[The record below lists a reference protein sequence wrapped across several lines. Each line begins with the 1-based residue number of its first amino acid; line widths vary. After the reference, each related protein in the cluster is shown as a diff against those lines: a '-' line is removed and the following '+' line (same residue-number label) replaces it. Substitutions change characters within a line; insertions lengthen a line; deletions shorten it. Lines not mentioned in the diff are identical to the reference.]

1 MTTEVFF
8 HSLEQG
14 NGHELQPV
22 NLGSGL
28 ARLVDALGLA
38 GAAGSVSPWGLKVKL
53 GTQGHPPAIDPA
65 WARIVAD
72 ALAGERTVDPGKGSF
87 CFDTLSITKTGLD
100 QAETHLGMAKV
111 KGYGTAGHGLPYIVA
126 DGPGHGDPLASR
138 SLDDRGLAEF
148 TLAPALA
155 QMAGICLLNPVRP
168 HPHLGLA
175 GTLLSLGVGLADRSG
190 KLLLHMDIRP
200 KVNTPLCAGCGSC
213 MAVCL
218 FDAIAINAGRAFI
231 DHEKCTGCGEC
242 MNVCFMAGISAEEAS
257 GIPRFQEKVAA
268 AALAARNEV
277 TDGRSGRAGFFN
289 FLVRRDRHSGGA
301 IARGRKRLGDVGVLA
316 STDPVALDQA
326 TWDLVVARMDGPL
339 ADWCG
344 FKQEPES
351 LLDRAENAGLGSRT
365 YRLVEV

>member
-1 MTTEVFF
+1 MATEVFF

-14 NGHELQPV
+14 TGPELQPV
-22 NLGSGL
+22 NLDSGL
-28 ARLVDALGLA
+28 ARLVAALGLT

-65 WARIVAD
+65 WARAVAD
-72 ALAGERTVDPGKGSF
+72 ALAGERAVDPGKGSF
-87 CFDTLSITKTGLD
+87 CFDTLSISKIGLD

-111 KGYGTAGHGLPYIVA
+111 KGYGMGGHGLPYLVA
-126 DGPGHGDPLASR
+126 DGPGHGDPLVDP
-138 SLDDRGLAEF
+138 SLDEHGLAAL

-155 QMAGICLLNPVRP
+155 RMAGVCLLNPVRS
-168 HPHLGLA
+168 HPHVGFA
-175 GTLLSLGVGLADRSG
+175 GTLLSLGVGLADRPG
-190 KLLLHMDIRP
+190 KLLLHEDIRP

-213 MAVCL
+213 LAVCI

-231 DHEKCTGCGEC
+231 DHEKCSGCGEC

-268 AALAARNEV
+268 AALAARNAV
-277 TDGRSGRAGFFN
+277 TGARDSRAGFFN
-289 FLVRRDRHSGGA
+289 FLVRLDRHSGGA
-301 IARGRKRLGDVGVLA
+301 KSRGRKRLGDVGVLA
-316 STDPVALDQA
+316 ATDPVALDQA

-339 ADWCG
+339 SDWCG
-344 FKQEPES
+344 FKQEPGP
-351 LLDRAENAGLGSRT
+351 LLGRAEDLGLGSRT